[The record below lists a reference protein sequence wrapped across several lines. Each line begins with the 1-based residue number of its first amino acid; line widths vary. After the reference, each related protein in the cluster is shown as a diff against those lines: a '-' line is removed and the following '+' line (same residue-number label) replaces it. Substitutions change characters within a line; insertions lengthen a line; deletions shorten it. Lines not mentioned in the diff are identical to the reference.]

1 MRKLLIVS
9 NNEHKVEEFRHLMH
23 VNRIKR
29 QVVSLKDIDFLADIE
44 EYGATLEENA
54 MIKVDALKSVWQEDI
69 LADDSGFEINA
80 LNGEPGVFSARYA
93 GEHGNHAANIA
104 EVLYKM
110 EDKLDRKAQFRCVLA
125 GRWKDKF
132 FSINGV
138 VEGHVLRDV
147 QGWGGFGYDPIFTPH
162 QSSRSFAQMS
172 LEDKSLL
179 SHRGIAFQKWISWI
193 RRFEV

>member
-9 NNEHKVEEFRHLMH
+9 NNEHKVEEFRHLMQ
-23 VNRIKR
+23 VNRIQR
-29 QVVSLKDIDFLADIE
+29 DVVSLKDIGYVQDINE
-44 EYGATLEENA
+44 TGATLEENA
-54 MIKVDALKSVWQEDI
+54 MIKVDALKSFWQEDI

-93 GEHGNHAANIA
+93 GEHGNHTANIA
-104 EVLYKM
+104 KVLCEM
-110 EDKLDRKAQFRCVLA
+110 ESKLDRKAQFRCVLA
-125 GRWKDKF
+125 GRWKGKL
-132 FSINGV
+132 FSIHGV
-138 VEGHVLRDV
+138 VEGHVLRAV
-147 QGWGGFGYDPIFTPH
+147 QGWGGFGYDPIFIPQ

-179 SHRGIAFQKWISWI
+179 SHRGMAFQNWISWI